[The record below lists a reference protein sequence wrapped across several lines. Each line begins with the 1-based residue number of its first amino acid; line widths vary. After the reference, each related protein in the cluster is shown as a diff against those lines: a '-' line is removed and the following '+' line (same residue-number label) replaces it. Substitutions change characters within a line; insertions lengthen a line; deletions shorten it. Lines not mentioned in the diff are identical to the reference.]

1 MTILVRM
8 FARCRDLVEAEAV
21 TIEVRDGGTVADVRA
36 ALGEAFPALRGMLP
50 RCAVAV
56 NDDFAADDATLPA
69 GASAALLPP
78 VSGG

>member
-1 MTILVRM
+1 MTIRVQL
-8 FARCRDLVEAEAV
+8 FARCRDLAEADVV
-21 TIEVRDGGTVADVRA
+21 TVEVPEGGTVADVRA
-36 ALGEAFPALRGMLP
+36 ALAAAFPTLRGMLP

-56 NDDFAADDATLPA
+56 NDDFADDDAILPA